1 MDKFFLAVIA
11 TAGTA
16 FAALAPAGAFT
27 TDLADRQPKAVIRAR
42 TAWRA
47 DGAVPGCRVEMRW
60 KRDYAGQLYLKKVR
74 VCA

>member
-1 MDKFFLAVIA
+1 MDKLFLAVIA
-11 TAGTA
+11 AAGIG

-27 TDLADRQPKAVIRAR
+27 THLADRQAQAAVIVR

-47 DGAVPGCRVEMRW
+47 DSAVAGCRVEMRW